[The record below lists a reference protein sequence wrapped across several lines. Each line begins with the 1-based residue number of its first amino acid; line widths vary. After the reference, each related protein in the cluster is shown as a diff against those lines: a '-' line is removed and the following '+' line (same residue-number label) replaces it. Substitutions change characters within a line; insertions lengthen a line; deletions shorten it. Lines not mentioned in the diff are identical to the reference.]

1 MAGKKKSK
9 PVAAEVTPSAV
20 PAPLSLCCCCADPS
34 DDQELLRAAARLA
47 VDLDLPLFAKA
58 PASGFEMHLVA
69 APGRLELRV
78 VDGPDEEIVGGRP
91 VFADLSLIDV
101 SSNAGR
107 SLKQPIA
114 KALGIKKRSDPAPTV
129 IDATAGWGEDAW
141 VMAALGCKV
150 LCVERS
156 KIVATL
162 LRDALLRAGIGD
174 MAMLGRVSV
183 VTADSKHLLRRLS
196 RLHEEPASD
205 LPAEMRAFLEPDVVY
220 LDPMFPGS
228 DTRKG
233 AERKPMRV
241 LRRLVGEDGDAAE
254 LFAWA
259 LRVAR
264 KRVVVKRPIKA
275 PPLQVP
281 AGFAPVATE
290 PDIVFEGK
298 GYRFDVI
305 VTGK

>member
-1 MAGKKKSK
+1 MASKSRAK
-9 PVAAEVTPSAV
+9 PVVVVEPVEVAPAAV
-20 PAPLSLCCCCADPS
+20 SLCCCCADPS
-34 DDQELLRAAARLA
+34 DDQELLRAAARLS

-58 PASGFEMHLVA
+58 PASGFQMHLVA

-78 VDGPDEEIVGGRP
+78 VGGPDEEIVGGRP

-114 KALGIKKRSDPAPTV
+114 KALGIKKRSDPALTV

-141 VMAALGCKV
+141 VMAALGCRV

-174 MAMLGRVSV
+174 MEMLGRISV
-183 VTADSKHLLRRLS
+183 VTADAKHLLRRVS
-196 RLHEEPASD
+196 RLHEEPGGD
-205 LPAEMRAFLEPDVVY
+205 LPSEMRAFLSPDVVY

-228 DTRKG
+228 ESRRG

-241 LRRLVGEDGDAAE
+241 LRRLVGDDGDAAE

-259 LRVAR
+259 LRVAK
-264 KRVVVKRPIKA
+264 KRVVVKRPMKA
-275 PPLQVP
+275 PPLMVP
-281 AGFAPVATE
+281 AEFGGSAIE

-298 GYRFDVI
+298 GYRFDVV